1 METYPY
7 KNAAIT
13 WTESRTRVSSLGI
26 ALGFAI
32 ATALSAQLRIEL
44 FFTPVPITAQTF
56 MVILSG
62 LLLGKKYGSLS
73 MAFYLTGGVL
83 GLPWFSGSVGGLAI
97 LKSPTVGYLVGFI
110 VASWLIGQLSNYPY
124 LSIIAGTFAIYL
136 CGVIGLSLVLQVSI
150 VSAITIGV
158 VPFLIGDFIKA
169 VIAFGEAKKVNI

>member
-7 KNAAIT
+7 RNAAII
-13 WTESRTRVSSLGI
+13 WTESRTKLASIGI
-26 ALGFAI
+26 SLGFAI

-73 MAFYLTGGVL
+73 MSFYLTGGLL
-83 GLPWFSGSVGGLAI
+83 GLPWFSGSIGGLAI
-97 LKSPTVGYLVGFI
+97 LKSPTVGYLLGFI

-124 LSIIAGTFAIYL
+124 LSIVAGTFAIYL
-136 CGVIGLSLVLQVSI
+136 CGVIGLSFILQISI
-150 VSAITIGV
+150 VDAITIGV

-169 VIAFGEAKKVNI
+169 VVAFGVANKVNI